1 MYANKHIYHIIVVKL
16 RNIMDIASIITIAA
30 SNIWNLPLLIGVFS
44 LCVFMTLQLRFV
56 QFRYFLNSIAM
67 LFDAE
72 SNEKAVKSAGELTA
86 FQAFINTLGANI
98 GNGSLGGVPV
108 AICIG
113 GPGAIFWL
121 LVMSTFAVALRY
133 SEVYLGMA
141 FIGKYRFGSAKGGP
155 MLYLSL
161 LPGGFILSYS
171 FALFCILYALIG
183 GNIIQC
189 NTVGLALHRTW
200 GIDPYWTAFFVLAF
214 ILYILIG
221 GAQRIVKYLDMLVPF
236 KVALFIGS
244 CLIVLIYHYQMIPHA
259 FYLIFQGAFY
269 PQAFIGGSFV
279 YALQVVIGQGFRR
292 GLLIHEAGLGTAA
305 VAFGSTT
312 GENAVKDS
320 ILSMLSIYIN
330 THVVCLM
337 IALAILSSG
346 VWGSGET
353 SSALMVSSYE
363 TVFGSFGGWIISFLT
378 INFGISV
385 LVSFAYLGRVC
396 WSFLTGGKFMFI
408 YPLMYAGAAFFGTY
422 MNVDLVWKI
431 ADLVNA
437 GLFIINMLGII
448 WFVAIIRKGLQ
459 DYESQRA

>member
-1 MYANKHIYHIIVVKL
+1 M
-16 RNIMDIASIITIAA
+16 NISSIISTIAQ
-30 SNIWNLPLLIGVFS
+30 NIWSIPLLLGVFGI
-44 LCVFMTLQLRFV
+44 CIFMTLQLRFV
-56 QFRYFLNSIAM
+56 QFRYFFNAIEMILNPSAN
-67 LFDAE
+67 AE
-72 SNEKAVKSAGELTA
+72 SIGKSGELTS

-98 GNGSLGGVPV
+98 GNGSLGGIPV
-108 AICIG
+108 AISIG

-121 LVMSTFAVALRY
+121 LVMSTFAIALRY

-161 LPGGFILSYS
+161 LPGGLFLSYG
-171 FALFCILYALIG
+171 FALFCVLYALFA
-183 GNIIQC
+183 GNIVQC
-189 NTVGLALHRTW
+189 NTVGLALNRTW
-200 GIDPYWTAFFVLAF
+200 GINPYLTAFFVLAF
-214 ILYILIG
+214 IAYILIG
-221 GAQRIVKYLDMLVPF
+221 GSQRIVKYLDMLVPF

-244 CLIVLIYHYQMIPHA
+244 CSIVLIYHYQMIPHA
-259 FYLIFQGAFY
+259 FYLIIQGAFD

-312 GENAVKDS
+312 GKNAVQDS
-320 ILSMLSIYIN
+320 ILSMLGVYIN
-330 THVVCLM
+330 THIICLM

-353 SSALMVSSYE
+353 SAALMVSSYE
-363 TVFGSFGGWIISFLT
+363 TVFGQLGGWIISFLT

-385 LVSFAYLGRVC
+385 LVSFAYLGSVC
-396 WSFLTGGKFMFI
+396 WSFLTGGKYMFV
-408 YPLMYAGAAFFGTY
+408 YPVAYAAAAFFGTY

-431 ADLVNA
+431 ADLINA
-437 GLFIINMLGII
+437 GLFVFNMLGML
-448 WFVAIIRKGLQ
+448 WFVTAIRKGLQ
-459 DYESQRA
+459 DYENQRA